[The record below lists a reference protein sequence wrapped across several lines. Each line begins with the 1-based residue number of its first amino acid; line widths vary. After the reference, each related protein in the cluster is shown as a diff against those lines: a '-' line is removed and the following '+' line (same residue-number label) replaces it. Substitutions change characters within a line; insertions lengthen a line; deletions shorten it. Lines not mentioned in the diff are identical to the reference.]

1 MNADVLIVGGGPAA
15 CSAALTMINRG
26 RSVIM
31 AYVDEGALGKA
42 REVITNYPGME
53 GMTGAEMLEKM
64 RAQVKRAGAEMI
76 KGSVRQII
84 SMGDSYAALIGQD
97 YLTAKGVIL
106 CCGTLRGGA
115 IPGEAD
121 LMGQGVSYCATC
133 DGMLYRKKKIAVI
146 LGDENE
152 QEEVDFL
159 TSICE
164 VVCYAEKPGMT
175 LSSDVRHEKILG
187 IKDGPVLVTE
197 QGETPYACIFILRSA
212 TPLRQL
218 MTDLETGEN
227 GRIRVDKNMKTSL
240 PRVYAAGD
248 MTGAP
253 YQIAAAVGEGNIA
266 AIELDKELRAGR

>member
-84 SMGDSYAALIGQD
+84 PMGDSYAALIGQD

-164 VVCYAEKPGMT
+164 VVCYAEKPGMA
-175 LSSDVRHEKILG
+175 LPSDVRYEKILG